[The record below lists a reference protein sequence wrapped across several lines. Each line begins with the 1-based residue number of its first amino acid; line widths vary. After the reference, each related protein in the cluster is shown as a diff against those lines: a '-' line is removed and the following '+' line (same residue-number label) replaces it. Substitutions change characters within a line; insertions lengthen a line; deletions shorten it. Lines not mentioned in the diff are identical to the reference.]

1 MNLYPIIAIG
11 VGACL
16 LLICWLIAKWMD
28 KVQKKD
34 KPRDFFQRH
43 FRLSIFMILVSIIMA
58 GAAISYIIYY
68 ISQVLG
74 LLVYNISKLDAVIIV
89 ALITG
94 ALSLITAIVAK
105 IIGYQKSRQD
115 YLAKKREQPY
125 EELIEIMDKIQQNME
140 AGYSAMEGLTE
151 EELSTISK
159 QVTLWGSP
167 KTVSTW
173 VELREELREDTEV
186 DHRFLMEELVNR
198 MRKDLGLA
206 KIKRRNFLSSLL
218 RDIRHSKPATD
229 ETSIKMIKK

>member
-34 KPRDFFQRH
+34 RPKDFLQRH
-43 FRLSIFMILVSIIMA
+43 PRLSIIMIWTTIIMIGVIA
-58 GAAISYIIYY
+58 YY
-68 ISQVLG
+68 PFHYLMQG
-74 LLVYNISKLDAVIIV
+74 LWQLFYNLSKLDAVIIV

-94 ALSLITAIVAK
+94 ALSLLTTIVAK
-105 IIGYQKSRQD
+105 IIEYKKTRQD
-115 YLAKKREQPY
+115 YLAKKREYPY
-125 EELIEIMDKIQQNME
+125 GELIEIMDKIQQNVE
-140 AGYSAMEGLTE
+140 TGYGAMEGLTE
-151 EELSTISK
+151 EELSTLSK
-159 QVTLWGSP
+159 QITLWGSP

-173 VELREELREDTEV
+173 VELREKLREDTGV
-186 DHRFLMEELVNR
+186 QYQFLMEELVNR

-206 KIKRRNFLSSLL
+206 KIKKRNFLSSFL
-218 RDIRHSKPATD
+218 RNIRHNKPVTD